1 MGVFVYCS
9 VALKNFF
16 VTSLLAIAN
25 MVELK
30 YSPLPSWLL
39 QILLLAAATVIKA
52 KVTISLE
59 STSNDTMNYTNY
71 SYEPF
76 YDNSFSNFN
85 GFQMEGFLYQPKDS
99 CTIIPP
105 IPNYSNSTHSWIA
118 VINNTECFSD
128 TVEYV
133 KDAGFVLIIV
143 AFNSPAHAK
152 QYDFPIVVISTDY
165 LDYLIE
171 TVLSDFSDPD
181 ILATVD
187 ANNIGF
193 IVVIFVISVFA
204 IALCTFV
211 ILSLVCAKGSC
222 KCRVFSFQP
231 SSGLY
236 HNYNNHQEFTLTQSN
251 NFDQELTASTT
262 SSQCP
267 LESERINQLSTN
279 RYEKGS
285 TTEQCTICMDEL
297 KDGDTRRLLPC
308 GHNTFHRH
316 CIDGWLKKKKR
327 SCPLCRHNVTKEKP
341 KPPVKA
347 REDLSN
353 DEDDDEMGSNI
364 PLVSGQERHYSST
377 SASVV

>member
-1 MGVFVYCS
+1 
-9 VALKNFF
+9 
-16 VTSLLAIAN
+16 

-30 YSPLPSWLL
+30 FSPLPT

-52 KVTISLE
+52 WVTISLE
-59 STSNDTMNYTNY
+59 STSNDTMNYKEY
-71 SYEPF
+71 SYVPF
-76 YDNSFSNFN
+76 YDNSFSNFI

-99 CTIIPP
+99 CTTIPP
-105 IPNYSNSTHSWIA
+105 IPYSSNATPSWFA
-118 VINNTECFSD
+118 VINNTECFND

-143 AFNSPAHAK
+143 AVNSPALHVK

-187 ANNIGF
+187 ARNIVF
-193 IVVIFVISVFA
+193 IFVMVA
-204 IALCTFV
+204 IAFV
-211 ILSLVCAKGSC
+211 IALSVGYTSLHIRLVCADGSG
-222 KCRVFSFQP
+222 RSRNNDFQEL
-231 SSGLY
+231 SLTL
-236 HNYNNHQEFTLTQSN
+236 NNNLDE
-251 NFDQELTASTT
+251 ELTASTT

-267 LESERINQLSTN
+267 LESERINQLSTYQ
-279 RYEKGS
+279 YEKS
-285 TTEQCTICMDEL
+285 FTTEHCSICMDEL

-316 CIDGWLKKKKR
+316 CIDDWLKKRKR

-347 REDLSN
+347 REFK
-353 DEDDDEMGSNI
+353 
-364 PLVSGQERHYSST
+364 
-377 SASVV
+377 

>member
-1 MGVFVYCS
+1 
-9 VALKNFF
+9 
-16 VTSLLAIAN
+16 

-30 YSPLPSWLL
+30 YSPLPSWFL

-52 KVTISLE
+52 NVTISLE
-59 STSNDTMNYTNY
+59 STSNDTMNYKNY
-71 SYEPF
+71 KNYNSVPF
-76 YDNSFSNFN
+76 YDDSFSNFI
-85 GFQMEGFLYQPKDS
+85 GYQMEGFLYQPKDS

-105 IPNYSNSTHSWIA
+105 IPNSSNSTHSWIA
-118 VINNTECFSD
+118 VINNTECFND

-143 AFNSPAHAK
+143 AFNSPALHVK

-165 LDYLIE
+165 LDYLVE
-171 TVLSDFSDPD
+171 TALSDFSHPD

-187 ANNIGF
+187 TDNSVF
-193 IVVIFVISVFA
+193 ILVMVLIAFA
-204 IALCTFV
+204 IAISV
-211 ILSLVCAKGSC
+211 GCAFLIICLECGKDSGH
-222 KCRVFSFQP
+222 CRNNSFQELGLTLNNNLDLAEG
-231 SSGLY
+231 SGRSR
-236 HNYNNHQEFTLTQSN
+236 NN
-251 NFDQELTASTT
+251 NFQERSLTLNNNLDEELTASTT

-267 LESERINQLSTN
+267 LESEWINQLSTYQ
-279 RYEKGS
+279 YEKSS

-297 KDGDTRRLLPC
+297 KEGDTVRILPC

-316 CIDGWLKKKKR
+316 CIDDWLKKINR

-353 DEDDDEMGSNI
+353 DEDDDRWARTF
-364 PLVSGQERHYSST
+364 PWCL
-377 SASVV
+377 